1 MLCCMIP
8 YFQMHLDNIFQ
19 DNVKWSVYNQSR
31 VKRGELLLAFDVI
44 GNLDIE
50 LKEMDKDKVG

>member
-1 MLCCMIP
+1 MIP
-8 YFQMHLDNIFQ
+8 YFQMHLANIFQ

-44 GNLDIE
+44 GNRDIE